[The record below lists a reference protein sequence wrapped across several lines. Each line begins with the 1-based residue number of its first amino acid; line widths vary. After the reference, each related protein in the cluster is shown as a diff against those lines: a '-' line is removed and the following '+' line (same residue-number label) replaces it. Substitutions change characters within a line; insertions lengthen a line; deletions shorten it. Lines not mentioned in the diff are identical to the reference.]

1 MRLVFSLVLSS
12 LWALSFQEFTIAQ
25 TCPLPVL
32 NRLASHKITSGETL
46 ATIGQRYKVTPETIM
61 GFNPQVRSALPVGET
76 IVIPPFNGIR
86 VNVLPGTL
94 IRDVAQRYKVR
105 ADVLFELNGC
115 QPAPSVLFVPGI
127 VWSPRYD
134 TRPRDPSSV
143 IKFVSPLSPIG
154 KVLTRFSSISGRDGE
169 TYPGVDLAATIAA
182 PVFAVADGTVAFAG
196 SQGDFGNL
204 VVVCG
209 LTAKEGSA
217 LAHETFPSGLVGKGD
232 VVATFQWHEARARD
246 QRGETPALFEA
257 HQFIVLRVHH
267 QGGTLHLRGAG
278 FDVQRV
284 HRTQVARSDIRRRR
298 FTL

>member
-204 VVVCG
+204 VVINHAKGYQTRYAQLSKLMVKVG
-209 LTAKEGSA
+209 QQVKAGTAIGTVGQTGSSSVKEPHLHFEVRSNTKLGW
-217 LAHETFPSGLVGKGD
+217 
-232 VVATFQWHEARARD
+232 VAEDPLPWLE
-246 QRGETPALFEA
+246 LK
-257 HQFIVLRVHH
+257 
-267 QGGTLHLRGAG
+267 
-278 FDVQRV
+278 
-284 HRTQVARSDIRRRR
+284 
-298 FTL
+298 